1 MTTPAPMLHPHSP
14 RLRNWLVA
22 GAVFLALAAA
32 IVVLGAPY
40 AKRIQLAEAATR
52 GEATLRL
59 AVSAL
64 RGHMRRYEALPP
76 LIADNDD
83 IRGLLAG
90 PTEARRDIVN
100 HYLKRLNAELES
112 SDLYVMLPD
121 GDTVAASNHD
131 GPASF
136 VGENFSYR
144 PYFLDAIAGEAGR
157 FFALGT
163 TSLKRGY
170 YFSAPVFAAA
180 GRAGRTDPAIIG
192 PAIIGVVVV
201 KVDIEPIEA
210 AWQGAE
216 GDFVVTDPEGIVF
229 MTNRPEWLYSGFL
242 PLTDDRLA
250 RTAVSRRYAN
260 AQLRQMPIMAEGESH
275 GQDMLTLRGPKG
287 RRELIVV
294 KEQMPEAGWTV
305 KLLLDAAPVHAQANM
320 SVAGA
325 LLILLI
331 ASLALAIVVQR
342 RARLTERMAL
352 QRAARAD
359 LERRVVAR
367 TADLANVN
375 RRLETEVAERTA
387 AEARLRQTQADL
399 VQAGK
404 LAALGQMA
412 AALSHE
418 FNQPLTAVRTF
429 ADNAATLLERGRAA
443 EARDNLARIGSLTE
457 RMASI
462 ARHLRNFARKPNE
475 RLGPVSVADA
485 VRDTL
490 EIVGWRLKAADAQL
504 EIDLGEPAPTVMA
517 GAVRLQQVLVN
528 LLSNAADAV
537 EGRGDRRI
545 ALTAR
550 QEAGKVTISVRDRG
564 PGVPEAIAGR
574 IFDPFFST
582 KGVGK
587 GLGLGLSISY
597 NIASDFGGRLAV
609 ANDPAGG
616 AVFSLTLDA
625 ATALAEAAE

>member
-1 MTTPAPMLHPHSP
+1 MSIAVPSPTHSPGHRP

-22 GAVFLALAAA
+22 GAVFAALAAA
-32 IVVLGAPY
+32 IVVFGTPY
-40 AKRIQLAEAATR
+40 AERRSMADAATR

-59 AVSAL
+59 AVTAL

-83 IRGLLAG
+83 LRELLAD
-90 PTEARRDIVN
+90 PTEERRTAIN
-100 HYLKRLNAELES
+100 GYLKQLNRQLES

-121 GDTVAASNHD
+121 GETIAASNHD
-131 GPASF
+131 SEVSF

-144 PYFLDAIAGEAGR
+144 PYFLDAIAGGMGR

-170 YFSAPVFAAA
+170 YFSAPVRDA
-180 GRAGRTDPAIIG
+180 GSIT
-192 PAIIGVVVV
+192 GVVVV

-216 GDFVVTDPEGIVF
+216 GDFIVTDPEGIIF
-229 MTNRPEWLYSGFL
+229 MTNRPEWLYSGLL
-242 PLTDDRLA
+242 PLTQERLA
-250 RTAVSRRYAN
+250 RTASSRRYAN
-260 AQLRQMPIMAEGESH
+260 AVLRELPVAAEGASYGQQTMTVRGES
-275 GQDMLTLRGPKG
+275 G
-287 RRELIVV
+287 RRELMVL
-294 KEQMPEAGWTV
+294 KEQMAEAGWTV
-305 KLLLDAAPVHAQANM
+305 KLLVDTAPIRAQAGTQ
-320 SVAGA
+320 VAGA

-331 ASLALAIVVQR
+331 ASLGVAIVMQR
-342 RARLTERMAL
+342 RGRLAERMAM
-352 QRAARAD
+352 QRAAREE
-359 LERRVVAR
+359 LEQRVASR
-367 TADLANVN
+367 TTDLANVN

-387 AEARLRQTQADL
+387 TEARLRQTQADL

-404 LAALGQMA
+404 LAALGQMS

-429 ADNAATLLERGRAA
+429 ADNAATLIERGRTD
-443 EARDNLARIGSLTE
+443 EARETVGRIAVMTE

-475 RLGPVSVADA
+475 RLGPVPVADA

-490 EIVGWRLKAADAQL
+490 EIVGWRLKAADATL
-504 EIDLGEPAPTVMA
+504 DIDLGEHAPVVMA

-528 LLSNAADAV
+528 LISNAADAV
-537 EGRGDRRI
+537 EGLPDRRI
-545 ALTAR
+545 DLSAR
-550 QEAGKVTISVRDRG
+550 EVAGKVTISVRDRG
-564 PGVPEAIAGR
+564 PGVPKAIAER
-574 IFDPFFST
+574 IFDPFFTT

-597 NIASDFGGRLAV
+597 NIATDFGGRLSV
-609 ANDPAGG
+609 SDHPEGG
-616 AVFSLTLDA
+616 AVFTLTLDA
-625 ATALAEAAE
+625 APALAEAAALTEAAE

>member
-1 MTTPAPMLHPHSP
+1 MTIAAPSPAPHSP

-22 GAVFLALAAA
+22 GAVFAALAAA
-32 IVVLGAPY
+32 IVVFGTPY
-40 AKRIQLAEAATR
+40 AKRSEMAEAAAR

-59 AVSAL
+59 AVTAL

-76 LIADNDD
+76 LIADDDD
-83 IRGLLAG
+83 IKELLAQPG
-90 PTEARRDIVN
+90 EERRAAMN
-100 HYLKRLNAELES
+100 AYLKDLNTVLES

-121 GDTVAASNHD
+121 GETIAASNYD
-131 GPASF
+131 TDVSF

-144 PYFLDAIAGEAGR
+144 PYFLDAIAGGMGR

-170 YFSAPVFAAA
+170 YFSAPVRH
-180 GRAGRTDPAIIG
+180 GDAIT
-192 PAIIGVVVV
+192 GVVVV

-216 GDFVVTDPEGIVF
+216 GDFIVTDPEGIIF
-229 MTNRPEWLYSGFL
+229 MSGRPEWLYSGLL
-242 PLTDDRLA
+242 PLTQERLA

-260 AQLRQMPIMAEGESH
+260 AALRELPIVAEGPAY
-275 GQDMLTLRGPKG
+275 GQDTMTLRTAQG
-287 RRELIVV
+287 RRELMVL

-305 KLLLDAAPVHAQANM
+305 KLLVDTAPIHTQANAT
-320 SVAGA
+320 VAGA

-331 ASLALAIVVQR
+331 ASLALAIVMQR
-342 RARLTERMAL
+342 RGRLAERMAL
-352 QRAARAD
+352 QRAARED
-359 LERRVVAR
+359 LEQRVAAR
-367 TADLANVN
+367 TADLAKVN

-387 AEARLRQTQADL
+387 TEARLRQTQADL

-429 ADNAATLLERGRAA
+429 ADNAVTLIERGRSD
-443 EARDNLARIGSLTE
+443 EARETVGRISSLTE

-475 RLGPVSVADA
+475 RLGPVPVAEA

-490 EIVGWRLKAADAQL
+490 EIVGWRLKAADAAL
-504 EIDLGEPAPTVMA
+504 HVDLGEPAPVVMA

-528 LLSNAADAV
+528 LVSNAADAV
-537 EGRGDRRI
+537 EGLADRRI
-545 ALTAR
+545 DLTAR
-550 QEAGKVTISVRDRG
+550 QDGDKVTISVRDRG
-564 PGVPEAIAGR
+564 PGVPQAIAGR

-597 NIASDFGGRLAV
+597 NIARDFGGRLTV
-609 ANDPAGG
+609 ADHPEGG

>member
-1 MTTPAPMLHPHSP
+1 MTTASHTPATG
-14 RLRNWLVA
+14 RAKLRDWLVA
-22 GAVFLALAAA
+22 GAIFAALAAA
-32 IVVLGAPY
+32 IVVFGTPY
-40 AKRIQLAEAATR
+40 AQRSQMAEAAAR

-59 AVSAL
+59 AVTAL

-83 IRGLLAG
+83 IRALVAE
-90 PTEARRDIVN
+90 PTPQRQAAVN
-100 HYLKRLNAELES
+100 AYLKALNEELES
-112 SDLYVMLPD
+112 SDLYVMVRG
-121 GDTVAASNHD
+121 GDTIAASNFD
-131 GPASF
+131 RPATF
-136 VGENFSYR
+136 VGENFAYR
-144 PYFLDAIAGEAGR
+144 PYYLDAIAGAPGR

-170 YFSAPVFAAA
+170 YFSAPVFSE
-180 GRAGRTDPAIIG
+180 GDPDG
-192 PAIIGVVVV
+192 EAIIGVVVV
-201 KVDIEPIEA
+201 KVEVEPIEA

-216 GDFVVTDPEGIVF
+216 GDFIVTDPEGIIF
-229 MTNRPEWLYSGFL
+229 MSGRPEWLYSSLL
-242 PLTDDRLA
+242 PLTRDRLA
-250 RTAVSRRYAN
+250 RTAVSRRYADATLSELPIL
-260 AQLRQMPIMAEGESH
+260 AQVENGGHETLVLRTPG
-275 GQDMLTLRGPKG
+275 G
-287 RRELIVV
+287 RRELMVL
-294 KEQMPEAGWTV
+294 KEQMPEAGWTI
-305 KLLLDAAPVHAQANM
+305 KLLVDTAPIHAQANTQ
-320 SVAGA
+320 VAGL
-325 LLILLI
+325 LLILLL
-331 ASLALAIVVQR
+331 ATLALAMLMQR
-342 RARLTERMAL
+342 RARLAERMAL
-352 QRAARAD
+352 QRAAREE
-359 LERRVVAR
+359 LEQRVAAR

-429 ADNAATLLERGRAA
+429 ADNAATLIERGRTD
-443 EARDNLARIGSLTE
+443 EARDNLGRITSLTE
-457 RMASI
+457 RMAAI

-475 RLGPVSVADA
+475 RLGPVPVAEA

-490 EIVGWRLKAADAQL
+490 EIIGWRLKAADATLSVDL
-504 EIDLGEPAPTVMA
+504 EDPAVTVMA

-528 LLSNAADAV
+528 LISNAADAI
-537 EGRGDRRI
+537 EGRDDRRI
-545 ALTAR
+545 DLAARTA
-550 QEAGKVTISVRDRG
+550 QGKVTISVRDRG
-564 PGVPEAIAGR
+564 PGVAQAIAER

-609 ANDPAGG
+609 AEHPEGG

-625 ATALAEAAE
+625 APAIAEAAE